1 MDLDQYI
8 RFSIALLFV
17 IALIVAV
24 AWLMRRMGLGGVTTG
39 IARHRRLNVVE
50 VLPLDAKRRL
60 LLVRCDDRE
69 HLVLLGSTGDLLMD
83 SMRAEEFRSALAQ
96 AGHNPAGPDHNGG
109 DHQTPGAAP

>member
-8 RFSIALLFV
+8 RFSVALLFV

-60 LLVRCDDRE
+60 LLVRCDNRE
-69 HLVLLGSTGDLLMD
+69 HLVLLGSGGDLLID
-83 SMRAEEFRSALAQ
+83 SMAAEEFRAALAH
-96 AGHNPAGPDHNGG
+96 AGHEHGPDHPAPG
-109 DHQTPGAAP
+109 DHP